1 MKRNKKTVMDELAEA
16 IQERDYLEY
25 FKINQL
31 KDELRQFKLTKQEK
45 EEYEIYE

>member
-1 MKRNKKTVMDELAEA
+1 MKRTKKVIMQELADA
-16 IQERDYLEY
+16 IQEMYYLEY

>member
-1 MKRNKKTVMDELAEA
+1 MKRTKKVIMQELADV